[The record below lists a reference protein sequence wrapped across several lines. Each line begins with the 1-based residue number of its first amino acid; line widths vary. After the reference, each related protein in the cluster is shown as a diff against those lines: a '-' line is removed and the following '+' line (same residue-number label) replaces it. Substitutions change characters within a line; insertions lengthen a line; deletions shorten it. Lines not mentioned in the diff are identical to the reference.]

1 MLKPDPTNFK
11 HIGISAAMSS
21 AKIQKFPRT
30 IYLSYLY
37 PWNRRAAQHL
47 QHYETER
54 SESER

>member
-11 HIGISAAMSS
+11 HIGISAAMSL

-37 PWNRRAAQHL
+37 LRNPVSCQ
-47 QHYETER
+47 T
-54 SESER
+54 